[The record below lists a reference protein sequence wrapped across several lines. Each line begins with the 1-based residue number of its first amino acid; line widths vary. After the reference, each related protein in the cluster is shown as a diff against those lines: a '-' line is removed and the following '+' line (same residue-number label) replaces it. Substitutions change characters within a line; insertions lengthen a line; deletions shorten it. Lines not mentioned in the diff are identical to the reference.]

1 MKLYGVS
8 YSAVFYFLSPYK
20 KSKSQGVKTMNYAN
34 MKIYFDGG
42 HYVGIPQGAFPSG
55 KGCKRLAV
63 KSMKQQSTADVTPL
77 ETQKKRFETAY
88 KESQSL
94 PKRERK
100 AHIKAAMKDDF
111 KDKAELNAFV
121 EKHTERMN
129 TNAIKRKVRLMRKL
143 RLQEWNFFVTFTYS
157 NEFHTEETFRKK
169 LSNTL
174 KHLVARN
181 GWKYVGV
188 WERGEDTNR
197 LHFHGIFYIPDGKMI
212 GKLEEVKDYDTRNHR
227 MQTTYQNTHFL
238 KQFGR
243 NDFKDIATQD
253 DISEAAKYITKYMEK
268 SGERLVYGG
277 KLPTYFRSDVLDEDV
292 ICAFGIDDRKVLL
305 FDNFTCINEGEILG
319 KVSKEIISQLPH
331 CN

>member
-1 MKLYGVS
+1 
-8 YSAVFYFLSPYK
+8 
-20 KSKSQGVKTMNYAN
+20 MNN
-34 MKIYFDGG
+34 RDMKIYFDGS
-42 HYVGIPQGAFPSG
+42 HYIGIPKGAFPSK
-55 KGCKRLAV
+55 KGRKRRVV
-63 KSMKQQSTADVTPL
+63 KTMQQTPQEQTV
-77 ETQKKRFETAY
+77 ETPPETTKERFEKAH

-100 AHIKAAMKDDF
+100 AHIREVLAADFADKDDLTVF
-111 KDKAELNAFV
+111 VDKHF
-121 EKHTERMN
+121 ERMK

-143 RLQEWNFFVTFTYS
+143 RLQDWDYFCTFTYS
-157 NEFHTEETFRKK
+157 DELHTEESFRKK

-277 KLPTYFRSDVLDEDV
+277 KLPTYFRSDVLEEDV
-292 ICAFGIDDRKVLL
+292 ICTFGIDDRKVLL

-319 KVSKEIISQLPH
+319 KVSKKIIAQLPH

>member
-1 MKLYGVS
+1 MEK
-8 YSAVFYFLSPYK
+8 AV
-20 KSKSQGVKTMNYAN
+20 
-34 MKIYFDGG
+34 
-42 HYVGIPQGAFPSG
+42 
-55 KGCKRLAV
+55 KGCKRRTV
-63 KSMKQQSTADVTPL
+63 KPMKQQSTADVTPP
-77 ETQKKRFETAY
+77 ETPKEHFEAAY

-100 AHIKAAMKDDF
+100 AHIKAALKDEF
-111 KDKAELNAFV
+111 ADKTELNAFV
-121 EKHTERMN
+121 DKHTERMN

-143 RLQEWNFFVTFTYS
+143 RLQDWNFFVTFTYS
-157 NEFHTEETFRKK
+157 NELLTEETFRKK

-227 MQTTYQNTHFL
+227 IQKTYQNTHFL

-292 ICAFGIDDRKVLL
+292 ICTFGIDDRKVLL

-319 KVSKEIISQLPH
+319 KISKEIIAQLPH

>member
-1 MKLYGVS
+1 
-8 YSAVFYFLSPYK
+8 
-20 KSKSQGVKTMNYAN
+20 MNYAN

-42 HYVGIPQGAFPSG
+42 HYVGIPQGAYPSG
-55 KGCKRLAV
+55 KGCKRRVV
-63 KSMKQQSTADVTPL
+63 KAMQQLSLTSESPPETPK
-77 ETQKKRFETAY
+77 ERFEKAY

-100 AHIKAAMKDDF
+100 AYIKESLATDFSSKD
-111 KDKAELNAFV
+111 ELNAFV
-121 EKHTERMN
+121 AKHTERMK
-129 TNAIKRKVRLMRKL
+129 TNAIKRRTRLMRKL
-143 RLQEWNFFVTFTYS
+143 NLQTWDYFVTFTYS
-157 NEFHTEETFRKK
+157 DELLSEETFRKK
-169 LSNTL
+169 LTNTL
-174 KHLVARN
+174 KHLAARK

-188 WERGEDTNR
+188 WERGNDTDR
-197 LHFHGIFYIPDGKMI
+197 LHFHGIFHIPDGKMI

-292 ICAFGIDDRKVLL
+292 ICTFGVDDRKVLL

-319 KVSKEIISQLPH
+319 KVSKEIIAQLPH

>member
-1 MKLYGVS
+1 
-8 YSAVFYFLSPYK
+8 
-20 KSKSQGVKTMNYAN
+20 MNYAN

-42 HYVGIPQGAFPSG
+42 HYVGIPQGAYPSG
-55 KGCKRLAV
+55 KGCKRRVV
-63 KSMKQQSTADVTPL
+63 KAMQQLSLTSESPPETPK
-77 ETQKKRFETAY
+77 ERFEKAY

-100 AHIKAAMKDDF
+100 AYIKESLATDFSSKD
-111 KDKAELNAFV
+111 ELNAFV
-121 EKHTERMN
+121 AKHTERMK
-129 TNAIKRKVRLMRKL
+129 TNAIKRRTRLMRKL
-143 RLQEWNFFVTFTYS
+143 NLQTWDYFVTFTYS
-157 NEFHTEETFRKK
+157 DELLSEETFRKK

-292 ICAFGIDDRKVLL
+292 ICTFGVDDRKVLL

-319 KVSKEIISQLPH
+319 KVSKEIIAQLPH